1 MERLISVFLLTCCA
15 FLLIS
20 AGFAGSTS
28 NLRTTHV
35 PGVRSGIIQFAF
47 SDLVAPGGERHDPQA
62 PILLV
67 GGADNPFSA
76 YYLEIL
82 KAEGLN
88 MATAIAAQDLTAEA
102 LAERRVVL
110 LVSSLLSAAA
120 ITALE
125 EWVRDGGLLVAMQPQ
140 GPVLRMM
147 GLRRAGP
154 EALRHAYF
162 LASPSLEMSRGVVRE
177 TLRIHAPAH
186 RYEPLDA
193 GGAPV
198 AVAQLYQDAAT
209 PLPNPAVALRRIGQ
223 GYGAVFAFDLARSVA
238 LTRQGNPIWAGK
250 ERDGSLPRRANDM
263 FFPDYLNLEK
273 IGIPQADEQQR
284 LLANLILSA
293 AGAPLPRFWYLP
305 GDKRAAIVMTGDDHA
320 TAGGTAT
327 LFAKLAAQSP
337 AGCRL
342 AAWECLRATAYLT
355 PGAAMSAEQAEQF
368 RKLGFELGVHV
379 DTNCRNQDTLT
390 LANTVEGQLREFHA
404 KYARVPR
411 QTTHRIHCIV
421 WNGWADLARIE
432 RQNGIRLDFNYY
444 HWPPAWIDQRPGFM
458 TGSGFPMPFIDS
470 DGSVLDIY
478 QAASHMVDES
488 GVPQREGVLYMIGRA
503 LGPEQFFGAFGTHY
517 DHTDD
522 FEDVLIEVARRHGV
536 PLISAEQLLAWL
548 DGRNGSRFEKLSWDD
563 GKLRFTVHLAPG
575 AEAASVMLPAAFGGE
590 SLVRVTCGGQPMR
603 FAVQT
608 IKGLDAAFLPA
619 RAGAC
624 EAAYGAD
631 GRSLRLASAP

>member
-1 MERLISVFLLTCCA
+1 MQRLLSVFLLTCCA
-15 FLLIS
+15 FLLIA
-20 AGFAGSTS
+20 AGFAGPTS

-35 PGVRSGIIQFAF
+35 PGVHSGMIQFAF
-47 SDLVAPGGERHDPQA
+47 SDMVAPGEPHDPLA

-67 GGADNPFSA
+67 GGPDNPFSA
-76 YYLEIL
+76 YYVEIL

-88 MATAIAAQDLTAEA
+88 MSTAVAAQNLTAEV

-125 EWVRDGGLLVAMQPQ
+125 DWVRGGGLLIAMQPQ
-140 GPVLRMM
+140 GPVLQMM
-147 GLRRAGP
+147 GLRRAQP
-154 EALRHAYF
+154 EALRHAYL
-162 LASPSLEMSRGVVRE
+162 LANPTLEMSRGVVGE
-177 TLRIHAPAH
+177 TLRIHAPVH
-186 RYEPLDA
+186 RYAPLDA
-193 GGAPV
+193 GDPPV
-198 AVAQLYQDAAT
+198 SVAQLYQDATT
-209 PLPNPAVALRRIGQ
+209 PLPSPAIALRRIGQ
-223 GYGAVFAFDLARSVA
+223 GYGAAFAFDLARSVA
-238 LTRQGNPIWAGK
+238 LTRQGNPLWAGK
-250 ERDGSLPRRANDM
+250 ERDGSLPRRPNDM

-293 AGAPLPRFWYLP
+293 TAAPLPRFWYLP

-327 LFAKLAAQSP
+327 LFGKLAAQSP
-337 AGCRL
+337 PGCRL
-342 AAWECLRATAYLT
+342 AAWECLRATAYLK
-355 PGAAMSAEQAEQF
+355 PGTQLSPAQAEHF
-368 RKLGFELGVHV
+368 RRLGFELGVHV

-390 LANTVEGQLREFHA
+390 LANTVQGQLREFHGR
-404 KYARVPR
+404 YARLPR

-444 HWPPAWIDQRPGFM
+444 HWPPPWIDQRPGFM

-488 GVPQREGVLYMIGRA
+488 GVPQQDGVLYMIRRA

-517 DHTDD
+517 DHSDE
-522 FEDVLIEVARRHGV
+522 FEDVLIQVARRYGA

-548 DGRNGSRFEKLSWDD
+548 DGRNASRFETLSWDG
-563 GKLRFTVHLAPG
+563 GKLRFTTRLAPG
-575 AEAASVMLPAAFGGE
+575 AEAASVMLPAAFQGE
-590 SLVRVTCGGQPMR
+590 SLTRVTCGGRPMA

-608 IKGLDAAFLPA
+608 IKGLDMAFLPA
-619 RAGAC
+619 RAGSC
-624 EAAYGAD
+624 EAVYGPD
-631 GRSLRLASAP
+631 TRSLRLAAVP